1 MGLDILS
8 ISALSGQ
15 LAESLGRKNRLE
27 REDEAASGQEAG
39 RRGKRADEG
48 LKPEQIHDPRRIDPE
63 VIKGYHGL
71 DLKHA
76 WLLVEQTVPDILGS
90 TPHKLAETQS
100 LLENSYLTSAY
111 I

>member
-1 MGLDILS
+1 MDILGIAS
-8 ISALSGQ
+8 LSGQ
-15 LAESLGRKNRLE
+15 LADSLGRKNRLG
-27 REDEAASGQEAG
+27 REDEIGSGQETGQRDKRPAG
-39 RRGKRADEG
+39 G
-48 LKPEQIHDPRRIDPE
+48 LTPEQIHDPRRIDPE

-90 TPHKLAETQS
+90 TPHKLAETQA
-100 LLENSYLTSAY
+100 LLDNSYLTSAY